1 MDFHTYTTMRDWVRR
16 AEPEDRFANDLDGFY
31 REVFADAARM
41 NSGQLLGQGK
51 NERDWERL
59 RKPYYNVWPAIV
71 PMLTRLNL
79 DLDSS
84 LIHLPLPVLCVR
96 FPKDVAK
103 NPLNFDWEG
112 QSIPIRSILMGY
124 INEKTGCRC

>member
-1 MDFHTYTTMRDWVRR
+1 MHV
-16 AEPEDRFANDLDGFY
+16 
-31 REVFADAARM
+31 
-41 NSGQLLGQGK
+41 
-51 NERDWERL
+51 
-59 RKPYYNVWPAIV
+59 V

-112 QSIPIRSILMGY
+112 KNIPIRSILMGY
-124 INEKTGCRC
+124 INEKMGISLLINIGEEMPGGMPICTYRNFPRKPGLTVEQSLAGLRLIASRESAS